1 MARWPEEIALAGD
14 ITMQVVHLG
23 QSCVLV
29 DIGAARL
36 LLDPG
41 VYSTGFDELTGLD
54 AILVT
59 HQHPDH
65 LDIDRVARLARRQP
79 DGGAFSASNWLAR
92 ACR

>member
-1 MARWPEEIALAGD
+1 MGTSAGGCYPVQ
-14 ITMQVVHLG
+14 IIHFG

-29 DIGAARL
+29 EIGTARL

-41 VYSTGFDELTGLD
+41 VYSAGFEDLSGLD

-65 LDIDRVARLARRQP
+65 LDLARIP
-79 DGGAFSASNWLAR
+79 ALLTAE
-92 ACR
+92 